1 MLGVKCKKVKMCYNA
16 RMLDMFKNHILHLLQ
31 KDDTPRSVDLLERE
45 LGVTQDML
53 GVFDQALDV
62 LCKEGHVVM
71 GANDLVHL
79 PSLSDEVTGYFRAN
93 AHGFGFVTPLQ
104 VSVENDVFVPAS
116 ATGSAMSGDRVVIQV
131 KRKTDKTGQVR
142 LTGRVVKVLERAHTK
157 VVGMLRQARGQ
168 WQVLPDGGDFCRPIV
183 IEKVDFRQA
192 RQGDKVVVLLRSY
205 PTRSAPARGVISEVL
220 GSTGYYD
227 AEVSA
232 IMQRYGLADLFEPS
246 SLVEANNARSAFRP
260 EAAQDREDLTDRLIV
275 TIDPPDAKDYDDA
288 ISLTRT
294 EAGLWE
300 LGVHIADVSHFVPRG
315 SSLDMSARQRG
326 NTVYLPSRTL
336 PMLPEILS
344 TDLCS
349 LQPGQLRYTKSV
361 FLTYHKDGTLVNTRF
376 ANTVIRSTAR
386 LTYEEAD
393 QAIRG
398 KRHDLE
404 ASIVTLLK
412 DMETLARILED
423 KRLRAGMLQ
432 LPMPETR
439 VQFDEAGRVAGVSPE
454 DTSYT
459 HTIIEMFMVEANVA
473 VARFLDRHCIPF
485 VRRIHPAPSI
495 KGLRRL
501 SQTLRLLGVNLSR
514 QPKRV
519 QLQAMIDRLRDSN
532 MAVPVNVL
540 VLRSLAKAVYSPASE
555 GHYALAASKYCHF
568 TSPIRR
574 YADLVVHRVLDAYL
588 NGQMAQARR
597 MYSIAELSDLGV
609 HLSETE
615 KAADEAEQ
623 EVKTILVLTLLEYKV
638 NEELNGL
645 VVGLSPLGAS
655 VHLPDYGIE
664 GLIRREAL
672 GPDVWRFDE
681 RTQCLAGRHT
691 GAVVRLAQPI
701 RVRIAEVHA
710 AAGQLDL
717 APAAELVVHMKR
729 KQTRTKR
736 TAQKIGTRIKLRTKK
751 A

>member
-1 MLGVKCKKVKMCYNA
+1 MIDML
-16 RMLDMFKNHILHLLQ
+16 KNHILHLLQ
-31 KDDTPRSVDLLERE
+31 KDDTPRSVGLLEQE
-45 LGVTQDML
+45 LGVTQDTL
-53 GVFDQALDV
+53 GMFDEALDV
-62 LCKEGHVVM
+62 LCAEGHVVL
-71 GANDLVHL
+71 GANDLVRL

-104 VSVENDVFVPAS
+104 VSVDDDVFVPAS

-131 KRKTDKTGQVR
+131 KRKSDKAGQMR
-142 LTGRVVKVLERAHTK
+142 LTGRVVKILERAHTK
-157 VVGMLRQARGQ
+157 VVGMLRQAQGQ

-192 RQGDKVVVLLRSY
+192 RHGDKVVVLLRSY

-220 GSTGYYD
+220 GATGYYA

-246 SLVEANNARSAFRP
+246 SLVEANNARSDFRP
-260 EAAQDREDLTDRLIV
+260 EDTQDREDLTDSLIV
-275 TIDPPDAKDYDDA
+275 TIDPPDAKDFDDA

-294 EAGLWE
+294 EQGAWE

-315 SSLDMSARQRG
+315 SSLDVSARKRG
-326 NTVYLPSRTL
+326 NSVYLPSRTL
-336 PMLPEILS
+336 PMLPDILS
-344 TDLCS
+344 TGLCS
-349 LQPGQLRYTKSV
+349 LQPGEPRYTKTV
-361 FLTYHKDGTLVNTRF
+361 FLTYHRDGTLVAARF
-376 ANTVIRSTAR
+376 ANTLIRSQVR
-386 LTYEEAD
+386 LTYEQAD

-398 KRHDLE
+398 KRDDLP
-404 ASIVTLLK
+404 ASVVDLLR
-412 DMETLARILED
+412 DMETLARVLEH
-423 KRLRAGMLQ
+423 KRRRAGMLQ

-439 VQFDEAGRVAGVSPE
+439 VLFDDSGRVTGVAPE

-459 HTIIEMFMVEANVA
+459 HRIIEMFMVEANVA
-473 VARFLDRHCIPF
+473 VAQFLDRHCIPF
-485 VRRIHPAPSI
+485 VRRIHPAPNI
-495 KGLRRL
+495 QALRRL

-519 QLQAMIDRLRDSN
+519 HLQAMIDQMRDSN
-532 MAVPVNVL
+532 LAVPVNVL
-540 VLRSLAKAVYSPASE
+540 VLRSLAKALYSPASE

-574 YADLVVHRVLDAYL
+574 YADLVVHRALDAVL
-588 NGQMAQARR
+588 NGQIAQARR
-597 MYSIAELSDLGV
+597 LYSFSELAELGV
-609 HLSETE
+609 HLSDTE

-623 EVKTILVLTLLEYKV
+623 EVKTILVLTLLEYRI
-638 NEELNGL
+638 NEELDGI
-645 VVGLSPLGAS
+645 VVYLSPLGAS

-701 RVRIAEVHA
+701 RVRITEVHA

-717 APAAELVVHMKR
+717 APATELIVRMKR
-729 KQTRTKR
+729 QGTQTRR
-736 TAQKIGTRIKLRTKK
+736 SAQKLGTRIKLRTKK